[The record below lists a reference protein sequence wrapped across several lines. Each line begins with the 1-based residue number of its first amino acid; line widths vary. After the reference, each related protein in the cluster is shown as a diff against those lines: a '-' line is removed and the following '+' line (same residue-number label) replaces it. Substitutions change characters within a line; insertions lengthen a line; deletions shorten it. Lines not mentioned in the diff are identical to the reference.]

1 MMHDHQLT
9 DAEERMIDAAWEKHK
24 AAGPWNGE
32 GLRPH
37 LRPDGVPTRIDLRW
51 MTGAERAISDAM
63 SLVENAGGSPALTD
77 ALTLLARACSRV
89 ADHVEGREPAG
100 PTDDHA
106 AAEADAIERRADR
119 FAREV

>member
-77 ALTLLARACSRV
+77 AIALLARARSRV
-89 ADHVEGREPAG
+89 ADHVEGREPDG

-106 AAEADAIERRADR
+106 AADADAIERRADR
-119 FAREV
+119 FAREA